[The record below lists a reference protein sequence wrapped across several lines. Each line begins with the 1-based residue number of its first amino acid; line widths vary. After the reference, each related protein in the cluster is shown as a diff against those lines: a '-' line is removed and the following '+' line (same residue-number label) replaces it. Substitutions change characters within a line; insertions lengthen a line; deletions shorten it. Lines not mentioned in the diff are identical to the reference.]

1 MDFMSP
7 SSRAQTSNLYPIILQ
22 AVQKD
27 LWAAAKLVSCSG
39 MFIALLVVW
48 KKNKNIFIF
57 LLELAEW
64 ITSITNMMWWSF
76 SSSIGEKQK
85 IN

>member
-1 MDFMSP
+1 MSSEFHLEFPMDFMSP

-39 MFIALLVVW
+39 MFIALLVV
-48 KKNKNIFIF
+48 
-57 LLELAEW
+57 
-64 ITSITNMMWWSF
+64 
-76 SSSIGEKQK
+76 
-85 IN
+85 